1 MTIRW
6 QGLWAMVAALI
17 CDISIVTQ
25 YVTMSLPSILVNY
38 DWLSKRKVGDVG
50 HVYWYEYGSKTAIHT
65 PTSGEQLLS
74 FGQQGNKEM

>member
-38 DWLSKRKVGDVG
+38 DWLSKRKVGYVTMFLFPSYFFG
-50 HVYWYEYGSKTAIHT
+50 LGIYYKNKMSVIWKA
-65 PTSGEQLLS
+65 GEIQ
-74 FGQQGNKEM
+74 ET